1 MRANFYFFTF
11 LVFVLFI
18 TSCVPNTDTQST
30 EINLSLA
37 DTELQKIIDL
47 QDKQD
52 ISGLYTYFRSPDP
65 AYRYYSV
72 LAFGSIKNVVTN
84 DSLFKMLKDP
94 VLEVRAA
101 AAYALGQT
109 GNTKI
114 TDRII
119 AAFNG
124 RDTLEVDNIYN
135 ANILEAVG
143 KTGNESDLKA
153 IATVKT
159 YRSTDTFLLLGQM
172 RSIYN
177 FSLRKI
183 ITDEGT
189 SRVVDLL
196 YQKSIPSEVR
206 TLAASYLG
214 RNKTLNLSLFKV
226 RLIEVFSRE
235 DDPNI
240 RMALALAF
248 GNSKDIDFLPT
259 LKSRLITETDY
270 RVKCNIVRAMA
281 NFPYAEV
288 RDILLSN
295 LKNDN
300 IHIASTAADAILI
313 NGIVEDVPEYVRYD
327 TIGIPWQVRA
337 KMNGAVLTHT
347 ALYFTKSKTAFSQRV
362 LKNLKES
369 TDDYAKAAYVNALS
383 RDPYNYIL
391 LGQLY
396 TEEKSQIVKIATL
409 EGLGNILRNPLFFK
423 AFGNGFGR
431 VKGEILATLISAVS
445 SGDVGQIA
453 VASTILKEPSLI
465 FKEWIRDPAF
475 MKEALA
481 KLTLPRDIE
490 SYNELKSAISYIE
503 GTKFEPEVVKH
514 NHPID
519 WTFVQLSSDTTVAA
533 IKTSQGLIRVKLDR
547 INAPATVAN
556 FIALVNE
563 KFYNNKI
570 FHRVVPNFV
579 VQTGC
584 PRGDGYGSQDYTIRS
599 ELPQKYFDS
608 EGYIGMASAGNH
620 TESTQWFITHSPAP
634 HLNGNY
640 TIFGKVVEGMDIVHK
655 IQVGDKINE
664 IILVK

>member
-1 MRANFYFFTF
+1 MFN
-11 LVFVLFI
+11 I
-18 TSCVPNTDTQST
+18 SSCVPNTQTQST
-30 EINLSLA
+30 EINVSLT
-37 DTELQKIIDL
+37 DIELQTIIDL

-52 ISGLYTYFRSPDP
+52 LAGLYKYFRSENP

-72 LAFGSIKNVVTN
+72 LAFSSIKNDISS
-84 DSLFKMLKDP
+84 DSLFRMLKDP

-119 AAFNG
+119 AAFSG
-124 RDTLEVDNIYN
+124 RDTLEVDNIFN

-172 RSIYN
+172 RAIYN

-183 ITDEGT
+183 LADEGT

-206 TLAASYLG
+206 TLAANYLG
-214 RNKTLNLSLFKV
+214 RNKKLNLSLYKV
-226 RLIEVFSRE
+226 RLIEIFSKE
-235 DDPNI
+235 DDPDI
-240 RMALALAF
+240 RMSLALAF
-248 GNSKDIDFLPT
+248 GNSKDIDFLPA

-281 NFPYAEV
+281 NFPYADV

-300 IHIASTAADAILI
+300 IHIASTAADAIII
-313 NGIVEDVPEYVRYD
+313 NGIVEDVPEYARYD
-327 TIGIPWQVRA
+327 TVGIPWQVRA

-347 ALYFTKSKTAFSQRV
+347 ALYFTKSKTAFSQRI
-362 LKNLKES
+362 LKNIKES
-369 TDDYAKAAYVNALS
+369 SDDYSKAAYVNALS
-383 RDPYNYIL
+383 KDPYNYVL

-396 TEEKSQIVKIATL
+396 TEEKSQIVKIAAL
-409 EGLGNILRNPLFFK
+409 DGLGNILRNPLFFK

-431 VKGEILATLISAVS
+431 VKGEILGTLINAVS

-465 FKEWIRDPAF
+465 FKEWIKDPAF
-475 MKEALA
+475 MKEALG
-481 KLTLPRDIE
+481 KLTLPKDIE

-503 GTKFEPEVVKH
+503 GTSFTPEVVKH

-519 WTFVQLSSDTTVAA
+519 WTFLQLSSDTTVAA

-556 FIALVNE
+556 FINLVNE
-563 KFYNNKI
+563 KFYNSKI

-579 VQTGC
+579 IQTGC
-584 PRGDGYGSQDYTIRS
+584 PRGDGYGSLDYTIRS
-599 ELPQKYFDS
+599 ELPQKYFDD

-655 IQVGDKINE
+655 IQVGDKITE